1 MMFARVYVCVLCVC
15 RCVRVWMDGCMYMWM
30 DVCAYVCMCIF
41 THSYVYIRI
50 ITYDKKGKEKTYV
63 IYTHE
68 ALILSP

>member
-1 MMFARVYVCVLCVC
+1 
-15 RCVRVWMDGCMYMWM
+15 MYMWM

-68 ALILSP
+68 ALILGP